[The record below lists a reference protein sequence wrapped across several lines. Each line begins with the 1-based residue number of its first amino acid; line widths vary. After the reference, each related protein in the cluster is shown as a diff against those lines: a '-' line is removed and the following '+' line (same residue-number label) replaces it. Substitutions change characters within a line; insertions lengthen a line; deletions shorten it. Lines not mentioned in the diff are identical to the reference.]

1 MKKRNL
7 LFILF
12 VMFAFSNV
20 SNAQGSDLYGSGL
33 KIKFND
39 DGSKYLRVIS
49 WAQVWSRYNSN
60 NAGTTR
66 NGAAQS
72 ATFDVGLRRARML
85 FLSQI
90 SPKFLILAH
99 FGINNQNALAS
110 GFTGGNEFKPAMF
123 FHDVWTEYNVTKGKT
138 KSGMAYELSIGAGLH
153 YWNGISRATN
163 ASTLNFL
170 TLDAPIVNWPTI
182 DAADE
187 FARMM
192 GIYAKGKIEK
202 LDYRVA
208 LNMPFSKQA
217 ATTNAAISALPASVI
232 EKSKFNPKN
241 NSVNV
246 QGYFNYQFFDQ
257 ESNLL
262 PFAVG
267 TYLGTKKVFNIGAGF
282 EHGFDAMLQH
292 NSATDSQVVAMT
304 HFSADMFL
312 DLPLSSKKDAITA
325 YAAYYN
331 YNFGKNYVRN
341 IGIMNVADGF
351 SNGGDATIQNRQ
363 GVGNSM
369 PTVGTGHAFH
379 AQVGYL
385 LPKGVSTLRIQP
397 YANVTLQN
405 WEGFRN
411 TTDGS
416 KVGWFANGNIGCNW
430 LIEGHHA
437 KITTDLGLRPDFN
450 NTTNSAIRPCF
461 TVQTMIYL

>member
-1 MKKRNL
+1 M
-7 LFILF
+7 I
-12 VMFAFSNV
+12 AFSNV
-20 SNAQGSDLYGSGL
+20 SNAQGSELYGSGL
-33 KIKFND
+33 KFKFND

-49 WAQVWSRYNSN
+49 WAQVWTRYNN
-60 NAGTTR
+60 NNEGTLR
-66 NGAAQS
+66 NGAPADN
-72 ATFDVGLRRARML
+72 TFDIGLRRARML

-99 FGINNQNALAS
+99 FGINNQNSLSNSNANNA
-110 GFTGGNEFKPAMF
+110 GNAWKPGIF

-138 KSGMAYELSIGAGLH
+138 SSGMAYELSLGAGLH
-153 YWNGISRATN
+153 YWNGLTRLTN
-163 ASTLNFL
+163 ASTLNFM

-192 GIYAKGKIEK
+192 GIYAKGKLSK

-208 LNMPFSKQA
+208 LNMPFATQA
-217 ATTNAAISALPASVI
+217 GIQGGSSAG
-232 EKSKFNPKN
+232 KTGYNRRN
-241 NSVNV
+241 NSVNL
-246 QGYFNYQFFDQ
+246 QGYFNWQFFDQ

-262 PFAVG
+262 PFMVG

-282 EHGFDAMLQH
+282 EHGFDAMVEYT
-292 NSATDSQVVAMT
+292 STTDSAVKAMS
-304 HFSADMFL
+304 HFAADMFL

-341 IGIMNVADGF
+341 IGIMNVAQV
-351 SNGGDATIQNRQ
+351 GGNAY
-363 GVGNSM
+363 
-369 PTVGTGHAFH
+369 PTVGTGSAFH

-385 LPKGVSTLRIQP
+385 LPKGGSSLRIQP

-405 WEGFRN
+405 WEGN
-411 TTDGS
+411 VS
-416 KVGWFANGNIGCNW
+416 KDLNNLGAQIGWFANGNIGCNW

-437 KITTDLGLRPDFN
+437 KITTDVGLRPDF
-450 NTTNSAIRPCF
+450 TTSGTKTRPTF

>member
-12 VMFAFSNV
+12 VMIAFSNV

-49 WAQVWSRYNSN
+49 WAQVWTRYNN
-60 NAGTTR
+60 NNEGTLR
-66 NGAAQS
+66 NGAA
-72 ATFDVGLRRARML
+72 ADNTFDIGLRRARML

-90 SPKFLILAH
+90 SPKFLILMH
-99 FGINNQNALAS
+99 FGINNQNALSNSNANNA
-110 GFTGGNEFKPAMF
+110 GNAWKPGIF

-138 KSGMAYELSIGAGLH
+138 SSGMAYELSLGAGLH
-153 YWNGISRATN
+153 YWNGLTRLTN
-163 ASTLNFL
+163 ASTLNFM

-192 GIYAKGKIEK
+192 GIYAKGKLSK

-208 LNMPFSKQA
+208 VNMPFATQA
-217 ATTNAAISALPASVI
+217 GIQGGSATGRTGYNR
-232 EKSKFNPKN
+232 KN
-241 NSVNV
+241 NSVNL
-246 QGYFNYQFFDQ
+246 QGYFNWQFFDQ

-262 PFAVG
+262 PFMVG

-282 EHGFDAMLQH
+282 EHGFDAMVEYT
-292 NSATDSQVVAMT
+292 STTDSSVKAMS
-304 HFSADMFL
+304 HFAADMFL

-331 YNFGKNYVRN
+331 YNFGKNYVRS
-341 IGIMNVADGF
+341 IGIMNMAQV
-351 SNGGDATIQNRQ
+351 GGNAY
-363 GVGNSM
+363 
-369 PTVGTGHAFH
+369 PTVGTGSAFH

-385 LPKGVSTLRIQP
+385 LPKGGSALRIQP

-405 WEGFRN
+405 WEGN
-411 TTDGS
+411 VS
-416 KVGWFANGNIGCNW
+416 KDVNNLGNQIGWFANGNVGCNW

-437 KITTDLGLRPDFN
+437 KITTDVGLRPDF
-450 NTTNSAIRPCF
+450 TTSGTKTRPTF